1 MWTLISC
8 IIISKLIIL
17 NGKPQSSPTTPK
29 ECEYH
34 NNISYTTSM
43 SQLASYPI
51 HISNNSIEL
60 QFKIKLHDYSNI
72 GSSSIINFNNNFLS
86 LSINGIL
93 NYLEI
98 TSKTNSD
105 SNNVFRIFGIYD
117 VIPPDHQ
124 YHDVYL
130 SYSYLTNNSY
140 YLQNT
145 IKIDNFVSY
154 YHGPIN
160 MPTPFDQSYSL
171 YVGDPSH
178 SFLNGSI
185 SNICITSPLI
195 VGHTYIFESEIH
207 CGDII
212 NGELISQYDID
223 YYYFELKMS
232 GINVWFNAC
241 QGMDTYLSL
250 YSMNFTA
257 IETTFHECFANM
269 QLFLPSL
276 SADRYILEVS
286 GSGDM
291 YDISHDYG
299 LYHLE
304 ITCSNNNEFVTEDT
318 QENQT
323 VDTDYNYYDTSY
335 YFLSNPALEWFE
347 AEKQCEE
354 FNTTLATITTTDD
367 FQRAIEVINKGI
379 GYY

>member
-171 YVGDPSH
+171 YVGDPW
-178 SFLNGSI
+178 
-185 SNICITSPLI
+185 
-195 VGHTYIFESEIH
+195 
-207 CGDII
+207 
-212 NGELISQYDID
+212 SQYDID